1 MNEEIEY
8 GKKSMYNLLGGDIDG
23 NSNKNAEFDY
33 KLKSESYGLNKRF
46 DIALGVLQ
54 LFKHNPKMSFDSF
67 EQYLTEKHGEETA
80 KKMMDM
86 ITDDLKYVGQ
96 IVDALKYNKGQ
107 SDIDYAKNAPTHK
120 TV

>member
-1 MNEEIEY
+1 MNEGTEY
-8 GKKSMYNLLGGDIDG
+8 GKKSMYNLLSGDIDD
-23 NSNKNAEFDY
+23 NSNIIPEHKTEA
-33 KLKSESYGLNKRF
+33 SELRKRF
-46 DIALGVLQ
+46 DIAIGVLL
-54 LFKHNPKMSFDSF
+54 LFKHDPKMSYDSL

-80 KKMMDM
+80 EKMMDM

-96 IVDALKYNKGQ
+96 IVDTLKDNKRQ

>member
-1 MNEEIEY
+1 MNEETEY
-8 GKKSMYNLLGGDIDG
+8 GKKSMYNLLSGDIDD
-23 NSNKNAEFDY
+23 NSNIIPEHD
-33 KLKSESYGLNKRF
+33 LKIKTEASELIKRF
-46 DIALGVLQ
+46 DIAIGVLQ
-54 LFKHNPKMSFDSF
+54 LFKYDPKMSYDSL

-80 KKMMDM
+80 EKMMNM

-96 IVDALKYNKGQ
+96 IVDTLKYNKRQ